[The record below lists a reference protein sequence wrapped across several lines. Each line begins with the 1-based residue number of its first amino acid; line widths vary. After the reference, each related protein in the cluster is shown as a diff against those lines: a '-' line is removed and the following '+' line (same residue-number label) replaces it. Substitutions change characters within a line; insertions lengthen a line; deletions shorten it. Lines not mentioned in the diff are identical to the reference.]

1 MPAMT
6 TGQAIVASLLRHGV
20 DTVFGIPGAHT
31 YDLMDAL
38 HGAGERIRFVTARHE
53 QAAAYLAFGYAKSS
67 GKMGVF
73 TVVPGPGVL
82 NAGAALCTALGACT
96 PILCLTADIPAPF
109 IGRGRGILHELPDQL
124 ATLRSITKW
133 AARIDHPT
141 EASAKVA
148 EAFQLTQGGRPG
160 PAALATP
167 WDVLG
172 QRAEVVVSDPL
183 PPTPAPPID
192 SDAIERAAQLISKAQ
207 RPMITLGAGAL
218 HAGEEVLDLA
228 RLLQAP
234 VTAHRSGRGVVSE
247 DSPYGFS
254 SGSALQL
261 WMETDLVIG
270 IGSRLELQ
278 HLRWKKMPPGV
289 RFVRIDIDPTEMVRL
304 PPAVGVVADAKSG
317 ARALLDALRKIVAPR
332 ASRETEFAAAKARAR
347 KEFEQV
353 QPQLTYLDAIRRVL
367 PRDGF
372 FVEEISQVGFTARYG
387 FPVYAPRTYVTCGYQ
402 ETLGFG
408 FNTALG
414 VKIANPDKAVVSVT
428 GDGGF
433 MFGVQELAT
442 AVQHHIPVV
451 TCVFNNNAYGNV
463 RRDQQ
468 GIYQGRLIG
477 AELTNPDFVKL
488 AESFGVDAVRVQ
500 TPETFRPALE
510 RALALDAPAVIE
522 IAVERG
528 AEASPWPFL
537 HPYR

>member
-289 RFVRIDIDPTEMVRL
+289 QFVRIDIDPTEMVRL

-317 ARALLDALRKIVAPR
+317 ARALLDALRKIGAPR
-332 ASRETEFAAAKARAR
+332 AARETEFAAAKARAR

>member
-1 MPAMT
+1 MPSVT
-6 TGQAIVASLLRHGV
+6 TGQAIVESLLRHGV

-31 YDLMDAL
+31 YDLVDAL
-38 HGAGERIRFVTARHE
+38 HGAGERIRFITTRHE
-53 QAAAYLAFGYAKSS
+53 QAAGYLAFGYAKSS
-67 GKMGVF
+67 GRPGVF
-73 TVVPGPGVL
+73 SVVPGPGVL
-82 NAGAALCTALGACT
+82 NAGAAMCTALGACT
-96 PILCLTADIPAPF
+96 PILCLTADIPAPL

-141 EASAKVA
+141 QASAAVA
-148 EAFQLTQGGRPG
+148 DAFHAMQSGRPG

-172 QRAEVVVSDPL
+172 QRAEVTPQAPL
-183 PPTPAPPID
+183 ALSAGPPVDT
-192 SDAIERAAQLISKAQ
+192 DAIERAVALIRSAKN
-207 RPMITLGAGAL
+207 PMITVGAGAL
-218 HAGEEVLDLA
+218 HAGEEVLELA
-228 RLLQAP
+228 RMLQAP
-234 VTAHRSGRGVVSE
+234 VTAHRSGRGLVSE

-254 SGSALQL
+254 GGSAIGL
-261 WMETDLVIG
+261 WMDTDVVIG

-289 RFVRIDIDPTEMVRL
+289 QFVRIDIDPTEMVRL
-304 PPAVGVVADAKSG
+304 PPTVGVVADAKAG
-317 ARALLDALRKIVAPR
+317 TAALVEALRKAIEPR
-332 ASRETEFAAAKARAR
+332 ASRESAFREVKARAR
-347 KEFEQV
+347 AQFEQV
-353 QPQLTYLDAIRRVL
+353 QPQLAYLDVLRRVL

-372 FVEEISQVGFTARYG
+372 LVEEISQMGFTARFG

-414 VKIANPDKAVVSVT
+414 VKLANPSKAVVSIT

-442 AVQHHIPVV
+442 AVHERIALV
-451 TCVFNNNAYGNV
+451 TCVFNNSAFGNV
-463 RRDQQ
+463 RRDQLNT
-468 GIYQGRLIG
+468 YQGRLIG

-488 AESFGVDAVRVQ
+488 AESFGISACRAR
-500 TPETFRPALE
+500 TPDEFAPALE
-510 RALALDAPAVIE
+510 KAIALDAPAVIE
-522 IAVERG
+522 VMVERG